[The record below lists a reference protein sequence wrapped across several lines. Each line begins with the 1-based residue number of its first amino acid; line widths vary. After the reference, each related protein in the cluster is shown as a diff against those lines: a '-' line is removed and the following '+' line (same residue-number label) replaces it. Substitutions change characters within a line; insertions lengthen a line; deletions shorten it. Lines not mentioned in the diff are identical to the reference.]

1 MNWFDNLLIIGG
13 ISFDIFAS
21 MESQGSVVAKITKK
35 ELGLCSL
42 LACFWQAAAF
52 GIGYFLSGILIQKDQ
67 IAENEKI
74 IGTGIAVIIFAGLG
88 IHFIVKAIPRELVYE
103 HREVCLNQ
111 KKILQGLAGTGAY
124 TLLAGIGSQFVSSVS
139 VTASIAMIAVF
150 SVAAVVCGVYTG
162 YRFGAEQ
169 RRRAYVVGAVLLWL
183 AGADLLLKMVFK

>member
-1 MNWFDNLLIIGG
+1 MNWLENLLIIGG

-52 GIGYFLSGILIQKDQ
+52 GIGYFLSGILIQRDR
-67 IAENEKI
+67 IAENEKM
-74 IGTGIAVIIFAGLG
+74 IGTGLAVLIFAGLG
-88 IHFIVKAIPRELVYE
+88 IHFIVKAIREELVYE

-111 KKILQGLAGTGAY
+111 KKILQGLAGTGGY

-139 VTASIAMIAVF
+139 ITASFVMIAVL
-150 SVAAVVCGVYTG
+150 SVAAVVAGVYAG
-162 YRFGAEQ
+162 YRFGAGQ
-169 RRRAYVVGAVLLWL
+169 RRMAYAVGASLLWL
-183 AGADLLLKMVFK
+183 AGADLLLKMVLL